1 MKYKSISIY
10 LNCCIE
16 RVINN
21 NLLSNYFLKCGNNVI
36 LFENYVTLIILK
48 VLNFVR
54 LLFILFDLISF
65 HTIFF
70 KNIFI
75 KIWFYV
81 ITILKVKIMNLKRI
95 FGGLLTVLGIGS
107 LIYAAVVFMSNS
119 GGNRYTKSL
128 IIFGILGLIFFVAGI
143 SLIRTTKDE
152 A

>member
-1 MKYKSISIY
+1 M
-10 LNCCIE
+10 
-16 RVINN
+16 
-21 NLLSNYFLKCGNNVI
+21 
-36 LFENYVTLIILK
+36 
-48 VLNFVR
+48 
-54 LLFILFDLISF
+54 ISF

-119 GGNRYTKSL
+119 GGNRDTKSL